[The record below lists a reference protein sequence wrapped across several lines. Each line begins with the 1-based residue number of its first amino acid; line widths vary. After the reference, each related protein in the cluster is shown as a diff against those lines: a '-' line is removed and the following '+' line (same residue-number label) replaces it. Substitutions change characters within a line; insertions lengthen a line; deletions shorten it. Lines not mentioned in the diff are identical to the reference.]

1 MPITIITIGKR
12 HDPLLIDTINRYHKR
27 LTKPFDT
34 KWELLSHSAKDGVEA
49 REDESQRIIKRL
61 EERQFTVLLDERG
74 TLLDSPTIAKQL
86 VDVFESSRPIVIIIG
101 GAYGVN
107 DTLRKKVDLVWSLS
121 PLVLPH
127 QLVRLVLIEQLYRAS
142 TLYRGIPYHND

>member
-1 MPITIITIGKR
+1 MPITIITVGKR
-12 HDPLLIDTINRYHKR
+12 HDPQLIDAINSYHKR

-34 KWELLSHSAKDGVEA
+34 KWELLSHSAKDGAEA

-61 EERQFTVLLDERG
+61 TERQFTILLDERG

-86 VDVFESSRPIVIIIG
+86 VDVFELSRPIVIIIG

-107 DTLRKKVDLVWSLS
+107 DTLRKKADLVWSLS
-121 PLVLPH
+121 PLVFPH

-142 TLYRGIPYHND
+142 TLYRGTPYHND